1 MTAIPRSPLTVED
14 YLALGE
20 DEHRRCELQE
30 GSLVLSPSPRP
41 HHVRAVGRL
50 YQQLVR
56 QVPEGLDVLLEIDVD
71 LQLEPA
77 GEPGTVRRPDL
88 IVVDGDVPDRAESEG
103 RLIRASEVVVV
114 IEIASLSSRR
124 LDTVIKRGE
133 YAEAGIGYY
142 WIVGIGSPV
151 PLLPYHLN
159 DRFGYVTD
167 GGIVTGS
174 FQTGTPFPV
183 DVDLTVL
190 R

>member
-14 YLALGE
+14 YVALGE

-30 GSLVLSPSPRP
+30 GNLVMSPGPGP
-41 HHVRAVGRL
+41 HHMRAVGRL

-71 LQLEPA
+71 LQLVPA

-88 IVVDGDVPDRAESEG
+88 IVVDEDVPDRAESEG
-103 RLIRASEVVVV
+103 RLVRASEVLVV
-114 IEIASLSSRR
+114 IEIVSLGSRR
-124 LDTVIKRGE
+124 LDNFTKRAE

-142 WIVGIGSPV
+142 WIVGIGPPV
-151 PLLPYHLN
+151 PLLPCHLN

-167 GGIVTGS
+167 GIVTGS